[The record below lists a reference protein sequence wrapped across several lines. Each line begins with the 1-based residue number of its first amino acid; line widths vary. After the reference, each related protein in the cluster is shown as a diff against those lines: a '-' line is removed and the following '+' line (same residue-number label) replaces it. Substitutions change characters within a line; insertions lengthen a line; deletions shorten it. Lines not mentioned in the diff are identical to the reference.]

1 MTSFYLETNW
11 YITELK
17 ITVDNHTSKD
27 FLLDFILFTIE
38 VNLLIKLHSMLMYF
52 EPVLLMS
59 VNKNLSDGVTVNLD
73 KE

>member
-52 EPVLLMS
+52 ELVLLMT

>member
-52 EPVLLMS
+52 EPVLLMT
-59 VNKNLSDGVTVNLD
+59 VNKNLSDDVTVNLD

>member
-11 YITELK
+11 YITKLK

-52 EPVLLMS
+52 ELVLLMT
-59 VNKNLSDGVTVNLD
+59 VNKNLSDDVTVNLD